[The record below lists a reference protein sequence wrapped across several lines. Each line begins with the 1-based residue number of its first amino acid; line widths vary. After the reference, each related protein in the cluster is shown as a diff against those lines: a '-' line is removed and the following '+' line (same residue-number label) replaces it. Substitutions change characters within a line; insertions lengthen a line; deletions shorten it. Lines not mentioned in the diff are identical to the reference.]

1 MDKQSSQAE
10 YNLQQEVFKFRIY
23 DVQQQPLT
31 HFLFQNHYI
40 YIYIYHK
47 QIYTYLYIYI
57 HSDMKLCIFHIKYI
71 CRKAK
76 SKGTYFVIR
85 IVLDDILYLAIRTII
100 DVGSTIVSRK
110 SCKDGRSNWSQLQE
124 HRKKNTC

>member
-10 YNLQQEVFKFRIY
+10 YNLHQEVFKFRIY

-40 YIYIYHK
+40 YIYIISKYIHTCIY
-47 QIYTYLYIYI
+47 IYT

>member
-40 YIYIYHK
+40 YIISKYIRTCIYIYT
-47 QIYTYLYIYI
+47 QI
-57 HSDMKLCIFHIKYI
+57 
-71 CRKAK
+71 
-76 SKGTYFVIR
+76 
-85 IVLDDILYLAIRTII
+85 
-100 DVGSTIVSRK
+100 
-110 SCKDGRSNWSQLQE
+110 
-124 HRKKNTC
+124 